1 MHSDHWVSFLLLF
14 AFLRGTTKVYCVRI
28 MYVYTYIIVY
38 MYTRNE
44 QHKLL
49 KNSMHNY
56 EPMSKLVQTHRQQNP
71 FAEKCFGPSRAADLS
86 RKLLWSYAH
95 SQARLWG
102 SSGGN
107 KSTDPKWL
115 RTQIRKFTGS
125 QIPLSENGEIEMQH
139 NRCETVKHV
148 KNGVI
153 GLKHLE
159 HWNEKY
165 LTASLRTFE
174 SSLIM
179 FNHYHLIKTASLVC
193 GESSIN
199 VAFWAKTRSRTL
211 NSQILRCLKVVIISK
226 TGCRFWAWQTQIENK
241 RTHVHCMR
249 ETWWTSTQLIQCNA
263 PKYDAMHVWLRA
275 MTRCM
280 LACRCIVVQPQCLMC
295 KTSKN
300 AKQNASHCIALLV
313 MFHKYK

>member
-14 AFLRGTTKVYCVRI
+14 AFLRGTTKVSCVRI

-115 RTQIRKFTGS
+115 RTQIRSSLGRRFHWVRMVKLRCNTIGVKLLNMLKTVWLVLN
-125 QIPLSENGEIEMQH
+125 ILNIEM
-139 NRCETVKHV
+139 
-148 KNGVI
+148 KNTW
-153 GLKHLE
+153 LQAWE
-159 HWNEKY
+159 P
-165 LTASLRTFE
+165 
-174 SSLIM
+174 
-179 FNHYHLIKTASLVC
+179 
-193 GESSIN
+193 
-199 VAFWAKTRSRTL
+199 
-211 NSQILRCLKVVIISK
+211 LKVVWLCLII
-226 TGCRFWAWQTQIENK
+226 I
-241 RTHVHCMR
+241 
-249 ETWWTSTQLIQCNA
+249 I
-263 PKYDAMHVWLRA
+263 
-275 MTRCM
+275 
-280 LACRCIVVQPQCLMC
+280 
-295 KTSKN
+295 
-300 AKQNASHCIALLV
+300 
-313 MFHKYK
+313 